1 VTKKNSLKKRDTRVD
16 TIIEEAL
23 KVEYK
28 QEDDRKPA
36 KVYSEEQKRNIL
48 NSEKLQIFIRNNYS
62 YMEKVN

>member
-1 VTKKNSLKKRDTRVD
+1 LSKKNSLFKRES
-16 TIIEEAL
+16 IIEEGL
-23 KVEYK
+23 KVEHK

-36 KVYSEEQKRNIL
+36 KAYSEEQKRNIL